1 MDQENIARFE
11 ATCSVGDLINAHV
24 YAMAVNR
31 LWTMKSAKRA
41 ATILRLFQ
49 RYLEEVCDVHRL
61 SEVRPV
67 HVTQYA
73 AALQAIPAN
82 YHGSSSRPSRSVSQ
96 IMEDTRRGDGLS
108 SPTRRHHLRT
118 LRCFLEG
125 PIQRVING
133 NFQGVTWSVD
143 VAANLRIGSA

>member
-1 MDQENIARFE
+1 MDQESIAQLE

-31 LWTMKSAKRA
+31 LWTMKSATRT

-49 RYLEEVCDVHRL
+49 RYLDEVCDAHRL
-61 SEVRPV
+61 SEVRPI

-73 AALQAIPAN
+73 AVLRAIPAN
-82 YHGSSSRPSRSVSQ
+82 YHGPSSSVPRSVSQ
-96 IMEDTRRGDGLS
+96 IMEDTRPGRRLS
-108 SPTRRHHLRT
+108 LATRRHHLRI

-133 NFQGVTWSVD
+133 NFQGKKWSVD
-143 VAANLRIGSA
+143 VACNVSIGTR